1 MFNDENNWDEFLQLM
16 TEWSYA
22 HEDTV
27 CIGADGYEFDSLELR
42 RLVMTYL
49 APSNDSHAK
58 DESQVGQIRAE
69 VIDMLNG
76 DVNTEPDELYEYLL
90 NIQGLSLIHI

>member
-58 DESQVGQIRAE
+58 DC
-69 VIDMLNG
+69 L
-76 DVNTEPDELYEYLL
+76 LYT
-90 NIQGLSLIHI
+90 SPSPRD